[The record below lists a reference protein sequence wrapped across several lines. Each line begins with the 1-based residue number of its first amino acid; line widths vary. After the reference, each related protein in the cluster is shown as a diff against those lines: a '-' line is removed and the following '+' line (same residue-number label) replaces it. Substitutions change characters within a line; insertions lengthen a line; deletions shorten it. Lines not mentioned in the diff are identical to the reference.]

1 MDTTTLSQLDMRAVR
16 QMIATVLTSR
26 NGKVP
31 VLDGDGETDVSDM
44 PYFITVNR
52 VTSELIGEE
61 YKFNAK
67 KEVEIITVTRETL
80 ISVNAFGK
88 NSYLIIEK
96 LASVLSTS
104 YAQSLLTRI
113 GAGLVRKSQVRN
125 LPTAI
130 AGGKEQRAQID
141 LTLSHIHRIE
151 TPVNQA
157 RTVDITV
164 YED

>member
-16 QMIATVLTSR
+16 QTIATVLKSR
-26 NGKVP
+26 KELP
-31 VLDGDGETDVSDM
+31 VLDGDGETDISDM
-44 PYFITVNR
+44 NHFITVNR

-61 YKFNAK
+61 YKFNADR
-67 KEVEIITVTRETL
+67 EVEIITVTRET
-80 ISVNAFGK
+80 IVSVNAFGK

-96 LASVLSTS
+96 LATVLRTS

-113 GAGLVRKSQVRN
+113 GAGLVRKSQIRN

-151 TPVNQA
+151 TPMNQA

>member
-1 MDTTTLSQLDMRAVR
+1 MRAVR
-16 QMIATVLTSR
+16 QTIATVLKSR
-26 NGKVP
+26 KELP

-44 PYFITVNR
+44 NHFITVNR

-61 YKFNAK
+61 YKFDADR
-67 KEVEIITVTRETL
+67 EVEIITVTRETL

-96 LASVLSTS
+96 LATVLRTS

-113 GAGLVRKSQVRN
+113 GAGLVRKSQIRN

-151 TPVNQA
+151 TPMNQA

>member
-1 MDTTTLSQLDMRAVR
+1 M
-16 QMIATVLTSR
+16 TS
-26 NGKVP
+26 
-31 VLDGDGETDVSDM
+31 
-44 PYFITVNR
+44 FITVNR

-67 KEVEIITVTRETL
+67 KEVEIITLTRETL

-104 YAQSLLTRI
+104 YAQSLLIRI
-113 GAGLVRKSQVRN
+113 GAGLVRKSQIRN

-141 LTLSHIHRIE
+141 LTFSHIHRIE
-151 TPVNQA
+151 APLYQA
-157 RTVDITV
+157 KTVDITV
-164 YED
+164 HKD

>member
-1 MDTTTLSQLDMRAVR
+1 
-16 QMIATVLTSR
+16 MIATVLKLPES
-26 NGKVP
+26 V
-31 VLDGDGETDVSDM
+31 VLDADGETDVSDM
-44 PYFITVNR
+44 QSFITVNR
-52 VTSELIGEE
+52 VTSEMMGEE
-61 YKFNAK
+61 YKFDARE
-67 KEVEIITVTRETL
+67 EVEIITVTRESV

-96 LASVLSTS
+96 LATVLRTS

-113 GAGLVRKSQVRN
+113 GAGLVRKSQIRN

-151 TPVNQA
+151 TPMNQA
-157 RTVDITV
+157 KTVDITV

>member
-1 MDTTTLSQLDMRAVR
+1 
-16 QMIATVLTSR
+16 
-26 NGKVP
+26 
-31 VLDGDGETDVSDM
+31 M

-61 YKFNAK
+61 YRFNAK

>member
-16 QMIATVLTSR
+16 QTIATVLKLPES
-26 NGKVP
+26 V
-31 VLDGDGETDVSDM
+31 VLDSDGETDVSDM
-44 PYFITVNR
+44 TSFITVNR

-67 KEVEIITVTRETL
+67 KEVEIITLTRETL

-104 YAQSLLTRI
+104 YAQSLLIRI
-113 GAGLVRKSQVRN
+113 GAGLVRKSQIRN

-141 LTLSHIHRIE
+141 LTFSHIHRIE
-151 TPVNQA
+151 APLYQA
-157 RTVDITV
+157 KTVDITV
-164 YED
+164 HKD